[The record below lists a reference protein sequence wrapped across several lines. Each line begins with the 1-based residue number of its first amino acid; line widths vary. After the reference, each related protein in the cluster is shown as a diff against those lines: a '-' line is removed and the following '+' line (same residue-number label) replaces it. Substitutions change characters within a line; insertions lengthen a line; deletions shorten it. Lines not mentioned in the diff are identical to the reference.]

1 LAAALVA
8 AIVAV
13 LVGCGGSSKPSYCS
27 DLSNLKSSVNDLKNV
42 SITDL
47 SSVKSAIQKVESD
60 GKAVVSSAKDDFP
73 SETSA
78 LSTSLSALETTL
90 GQLNSSTATAAL
102 KQLPAQVSAT
112 VTAVDNFSSATKSKC
127 D

>member
-47 SSVKSAIQKVESD
+47 SAVKSAIQKVESD
-60 GKAVVSSAKDDFP
+60 GKAVVSSAKNDFP